1 MSRCLQA
8 ENVNELQVDASWQ
21 SRHKVYRNRLLKVG
35 RQGPA
40 EGSLQYSPQGSV
52 LAVDTWKCS
61 RGFAALCTCRGGI
74 PYHHW
79 KLVWDHHGEQQ
90 SIGMD
95 LEELSFIPLPSVTIF
110 CCWYSNFCMALLGTE
125 CSNYEQRGWWMS
137 RELFKEHHVTDTG

>member
-1 MSRCLQA
+1 MS
-8 ENVNELQVDASWQ
+8 
-21 SRHKVYRNRLLKVG
+21 YRLMHPGKADTRYIGTDFSKLDVRALSSAV
-35 RQGPA
+35 A

-61 RGFAALCTCRGGI
+61 RGFVALCTCRGGI

-95 LEELSFIPLPSVTIF
+95 LEELSFIPLPSVIIF
-110 CCWYSNFCMALLGTE
+110 YCWYSNFCMALLGTE
-125 CSNYEQRGWWMS
+125 CSNYEQRGC
-137 RELFKEHHVTDTG
+137 